1 MHIEFVGVAPGTNTT
16 CWWMTQLDISI
27 MPPSLLASRYS
38 CNGENKAALSL
49 NLEHARKILSFES
62 IRRASFVVPVAAA
75 AMPVA
80 QIFSSNVIKDS

>member
-62 IRRASFVVPVAAA
+62 IRWASLVVPVDIT

-80 QIFSSNVIKDS
+80 WIFLSNAI